1 MEKLYD
7 ITEVCKLISVTSRTL
22 RFWEEKGIVE
32 SLQKPFS
39 TRRQYTGEQ
48 VEGIKKVA
56 FLRSLGISIPKI
68 LEWQRSGADIRA
80 IIDERR
86 SEVLSLINRKTR
98 EYEKLTGAFMTLSD
112 GGDIFG
118 SVENSVL
125 PADEMLS
132 IAKKCTDAF
141 LSDELSVCMEF
152 FSEKMRSYMP
162 LPVFEKVRQDVL
174 SHIGAYTGECS
185 FEGDKNNPNI
195 VYANLNFEKMEL
207 CVKYVF
213 GKSCIHGLWFN
224 YYGADSSLMVD
235 QSCVY

>member
-1 MEKLYD
+1 
-7 ITEVCKLISVTSRTL
+7 
-22 RFWEEKGIVE
+22 
-32 SLQKPFS
+32 
-39 TRRQYTGEQ
+39 
-48 VEGIKKVA
+48 
-56 FLRSLGISIPKI
+56 
-68 LEWQRSGADIRA
+68 
-80 IIDERR
+80 
-86 SEVLSLINRKTR
+86 
-98 EYEKLTGAFMTLSD
+98 MTLSD

-174 SHIGAYTGECS
+174 SSLGSYTGECS

-195 VYANLNFEKMEL
+195 VYTNLNFEKMEL
-207 CVKYVF
+207 RVKYVF
-213 GKSCIHGLWFN
+213 GKKCIHGLWIN
-224 YYGADSSLMVD
+224 YFGDKENQIEVAL
-235 QSCVY
+235 